1 MSTSFQTSQITT
13 KFSVFCITATK
24 FELWT
29 YLEHC
34 TFVLSPGAP
43 SRNKFLSL
51 PKILKSLR
59 KKSLGL
65 HETFVFLKSGSF
77 GLHETIP
84 NLLNHASNPLRDTR
98 GYHVT
103 KADWP
108 VRDSRKT
115 TWQVTCDMCILCV
128 LGSTTFGLQ
137 GLVLE
142 VAEPD
147 DVQDIEE
154 DVRFH
159 RSSTATTWGL
169 NTPTIWSEA

>member
-1 MSTSFQTSQITT
+1 MPSTEC
-13 KFSVFCITATK
+13 FS
-24 FELWT
+24 
-29 YLEHC
+29 
-34 TFVLSPGAP
+34 SSGAP

-65 HETFVFLKSGSF
+65 HETFIFSKSGSF

-103 KADWP
+103 KADLP

-115 TWQVTCDMCILCV
+115 TWQVTCDMCVLCV

-159 RSSTATTWGL
+159 RSSTATMWGL

>member
-1 MSTSFQTSQITT
+1 MFREG
-13 KFSVFCITATK
+13 A
-24 FELWT
+24 
-29 YLEHC
+29 
-34 TFVLSPGAP
+34 PGAP

-65 HETFVFLKSGSF
+65 HETFIFLKSGSF